1 MAIAEKIVKK
11 RAAHKLHSVAS
22 GSPTGKGNKIAST
35 CALLLTLTLSLP
47 LEAANLYRYINAKGY
62 QEIGYYIPNH
72 LVPNGYDL
80 IDESGRLIRRVAAQL
95 SEEEYAAKLERERVL
110 EVCQKA
116 SERVH
121 RRYESPADIDA
132 AERVFEEQ
140 LEESLRNY
148 QANLDYGKSSLAHL
162 QDRAAV
168 QERAGNAVSGAQL
181 QNIEN
186 TEIQIQ
192 TLMVQI
198 SAGERSR
205 AEKAMEF
212 NEERR
217 VFDLVDCNPE
227 QLAQLD

>member
-1 MAIAEKIVKK
+1 
-11 RAAHKLHSVAS
+11 
-22 GSPTGKGNKIAST
+22 
-35 CALLLTLTLSLP
+35 
-47 LEAANLYRYINAKGY
+47 
-62 QEIGYYIPNH
+62 
-72 LVPNGYDL
+72 
-80 IDESGRLIRRVAAQL
+80 
-95 SEEEYAAKLERERVL
+95 
-110 EVCQKA
+110 
-116 SERVH
+116 
-121 RRYESPADIDA
+121 
-132 AERVFEEQ
+132 VFEEQ

-168 QERAGNAVSGAQL
+168 QERAGNAVSSAQL